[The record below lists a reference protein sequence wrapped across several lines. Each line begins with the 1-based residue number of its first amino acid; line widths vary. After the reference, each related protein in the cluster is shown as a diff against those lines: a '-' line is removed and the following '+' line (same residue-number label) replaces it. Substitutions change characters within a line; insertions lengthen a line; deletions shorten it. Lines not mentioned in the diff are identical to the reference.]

1 MKFTKIFC
9 KIKERKLIASQ
20 VVKGRE
26 TLKINELIEEAK
38 KARGYAYVPYSK
50 FKVGAALLTK
60 DGKVYRGCNIENAAY
75 SMCNCAER
83 TALFKA
89 YSEGDKEFA
98 ALAVIADTPRPVPPC
113 GACRQVISEL
123 CPSDMK
129 IILANLNGDITE
141 LTVKE
146 LLPNAFSAE
155 DLHE

>member
-1 MKFTKIFC
+1 M
-9 KIKERKLIASQ
+9 R
-20 VVKGRE
+20 R
-26 TLKINELIEEAK
+26 K
-38 KARGYAYVPYSK
+38 KAREMAYVPYSK

-89 YSEGDKEFA
+89 YSEGDKEYA
-98 ALAVIADTPRPVPPC
+98 ALAVVADTDRPVSPC

-123 CPSDMK
+123 CPKEMK
-129 IILANLNGDITE
+129 VILTNLKNDIQE
-141 LTVKE
+141 LTVEE
-146 LLPNAFSAE
+146 LLPGAFSSE

>member
-1 MKFTKIFC
+1 M
-9 KIKERKLIASQ
+9 RQ
-20 VVKGRE
+20 
-26 TLKINELIEEAK
+26 
-38 KARGYAYVPYSK
+38 KAREMAYVPYSK

-89 YSEGDKEFA
+89 YSEGDKEYA
-98 ALAVIADTPRPVPPC
+98 ALAVVADTDRPVSPC

-123 CPSDMK
+123 CPKEMK
-129 IILANLNGDITE
+129 VILTNLKNDIQE
-141 LTVKE
+141 LTVEE
-146 LLPNAFSAE
+146 LLPGAFSSE